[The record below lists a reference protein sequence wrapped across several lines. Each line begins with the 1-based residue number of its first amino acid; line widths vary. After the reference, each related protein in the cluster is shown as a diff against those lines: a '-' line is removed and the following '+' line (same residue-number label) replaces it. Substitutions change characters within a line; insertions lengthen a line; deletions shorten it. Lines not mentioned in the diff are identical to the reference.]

1 MSTNEE
7 TAKNRELY
15 EFLQSNN
22 KSHYLQSPEWARV
35 KTNWKHE
42 MLVVK
47 NNEKV
52 IGTMSVLLK
61 KVPLFNSYMMYAPRG
76 FICNSDNKEALQKLT
91 EEVKKTAK
99 KYNAFVF
106 RMDPDILDSNNK
118 FKETAKSLGYK
129 LKTNSKTIQPQFVY
143 RLDIKDKSQEELLK
157 SFKSKTRYNINLAI
171 RKNVKI
177 REAQK
182 SDIPIFYKILKHTA
196 KRDNFHVH
204 NITYYEKIF
213 DAMGPE
219 HIKIFIAEY
228 ENEPI
233 AAAMSVF
240 YGNKVWYLYGGSTD
254 KYRNYMPTYLIQW
267 TMIQWAIN
275 EKCDVYDFGGVSG
288 YKDKADP
295 MYGVYR
301 FKKGFNGNIFKF
313 TNELYIVFKPH
324 INTLYNMMSDFHCRL
339 LKIKNNICFL

>member
-47 NNEKV
+47 NNEKI

-182 SDIPIFYKILKHTA
+182 VIF
-196 KRDNFHVH
+196 RFS
-204 NITYYEKIF
+204 
-213 DAMGPE
+213 
-219 HIKIFIAEY
+219 IK
-228 ENEPI
+228 
-233 AAAMSVF
+233 S
-240 YGNKVWYLYGGSTD
+240 
-254 KYRNYMPTYLIQW
+254 
-267 TMIQWAIN
+267 
-275 EKCDVYDFGGVSG
+275 
-288 YKDKADP
+288 
-295 MYGVYR
+295 
-301 FKKGFNGNIFKF
+301 
-313 TNELYIVFKPH
+313 
-324 INTLYNMMSDFHCRL
+324 
-339 LKIKNNICFL
+339 